1 MVVACGGDD
10 SGDDATATTAPV
22 PVTAPAS
29 TGGATGGAAFA
40 YGDGACAPEDRADLD
55 APVRSFDDA
64 PRRCI
69 DSDATYTATFETSE
83 GEFVVALDTANTPG
97 TVNNFVTLARYG
109 YYDDTPIFRADP
121 SIDLF
126 QAGGQNNSSSPGY
139 VIPDEGAGY
148 TYPTGVLAMANRGSP
163 DSGSAQWF
171 VVTGPKAAYLDGY
184 GTYVVFGRI
193 TDGLDV
199 AQAITALGTPGGTP
213 TRPIRA
219 RHRDDHPG
227 PGVLSGV
234 VTLGNSPW
242 MAASPTDDQVPAR
255 LMTAD
260 PVGSSTNGVLA
271 S

>member
-1 MVVACGGDD
+1 MVAACGGDD
-10 SGDDATATTAPV
+10 SGDDVTATTAPV

-29 TGGATGGAAFA
+29 AGGATGGAAFA
-40 YGDGACAPEDRADLD
+40 YGGGACAPADRADLD

-83 GEFVVALDTANTPG
+83 GAFVVALDTASTPG

-126 QAGGQNNSSSPGY
+126 QAGGQDNSSSPGY

-199 AQAITALGTPGGTP
+199 AQAITALGAPGGTP
-213 TRPIRA
+213 TRPIA
-219 RHRDDHPG
+219 LDT
-227 PGVLSGV
+227 
-234 VTLGNSPW
+234 VTI
-242 MAASPTDDQVPAR
+242 TQVP
-255 LMTAD
+255 T
-260 PVGSSTNGVLA
+260 S
-271 S
+271 

>member
-1 MVVACGGDD
+1 MIAAHARRGVAAVGVAALALVVAACGGDD
-10 SGDDATATTAPV
+10 SGDDATATTA

-213 TRPIRA
+213 SRPITL
-219 RHRDDHPG
+219 DTVTITQSPG
-227 PGVLSGV
+227 S
-234 VTLGNSPW
+234 
-242 MAASPTDDQVPAR
+242 
-255 LMTAD
+255 
-260 PVGSSTNGVLA
+260 
-271 S
+271 